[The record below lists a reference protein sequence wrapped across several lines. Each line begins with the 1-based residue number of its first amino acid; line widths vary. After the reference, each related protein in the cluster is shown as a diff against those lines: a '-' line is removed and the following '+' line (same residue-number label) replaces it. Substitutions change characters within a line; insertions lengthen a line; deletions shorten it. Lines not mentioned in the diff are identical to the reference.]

1 MIHKLGI
8 RSMIAALVIITS
20 IVVAVVIG
28 TESATG
34 VRTSGEPASAPQTSV
49 SAPAL
54 PACEHED
61 GSTQRACYWDAQ
73 RQSNGQGWSMINM
86 DYGQQT
92 IIVSWLPAPCKAVS
106 QLPGYELPANDHD
119 AIRGLVSGTE
129 MISMLREARVSE
141 KIMAAECTAY
151 LYQWAEDHDKAV

>member
-1 MIHKLGI
+1 MIGKRYLG
-8 RSMIAALVIITS
+8 SMIGISALA
-20 IVVAVVIG
+20 VAVTVGVNANG
-28 TESATG
+28 TPDTASQS
-34 VRTSGEPASAPQTSV
+34 RTTAVASV
-49 SAPAL
+49 PAL

-73 RQSNGQGWSMINM
+73 RQGNGQGWSMINM

-106 QLPGYELPANDHD
+106 QLPGYERPANDHD

-129 MISMLREARVSE
+129 MISMLREAGVSE

-151 LYQWAEDHDKAV
+151 LYQWAEDHDKAI